1 MSNVLFL
8 ACCVGLASIA
18 LPVAF
23 RLLPRERWQFIAT
36 IPLRRE
42 DGEWAGLNFTSY
54 GVISATASMLA
65 VVMYALLL
73 ASAGVPSI
81 GIALSAVAFLIV
93 CAPAAKAIAWW
104 VEGDKDTFTVGGA
117 SFVGIL
123 MMPGVVWVLNQAYA
137 HRSDL
142 HFELW
147 PLLAAMG
154 IAYVIGE
161 GVGRLAC
168 ISFGCCWGTP
178 LEHAQPWAQRLFRT
192 FHFRFDGDTRKI
204 HYAGQLGDAAVIPV
218 QAITSTLFVGIG
230 IVGAAMFLAGNFAAA
245 FVTTLVVSQ
254 LWRVVSEV
262 FRADPRGGRTF
273 TVYQAMALAAAVY
286 VVGIAVVAPT
296 GGVGAPLA
304 IADGIAVVWTPLAL
318 LGVQA
323 LWITMFLYMGTS
335 TVSGARVSYYIRR
348 GCEDAA
354 CTASHSPA
362 RSSLPPVVSGNAST
376 VM

>member
-1 MSNVLFL
+1 MSNLTFL
-8 ACCVGLASIA
+8 VCCVVLAAVS

-23 RLLPRERWQFIAT
+23 RLLPRERWQFVAT
-36 IPLRRE
+36 IPMRRE
-42 DGEWAGLNFTSY
+42 DGQWAGLNFTSY
-54 GVISATASMLA
+54 GLISATASMFA

-73 ASAGVPSI
+73 SAAGVPPV
-81 GIALSAVAFLIV
+81 GIALSTLAFLLV
-93 CAPAAKAIAWW
+93 CAPAAKLIAWW

-123 MMPGVVWVLNQAYA
+123 MMPAVVWVLNQAYA

-142 HFELW
+142 QFELW

-161 GVGRLAC
+161 GIGRLAC

-178 LEHAQPWAQRLFRT
+178 LEQAQPWAQRLFRR
-192 FHFRFDGDTRKI
+192 FHFRFDGNTRKI
-204 HYAGQLGDAAVIPV
+204 HYAGGLGDAAVIPV
-218 QAITSTLFVGIG
+218 QAITSTLFVGVG
-230 IVGAAMFLAGNFAAA
+230 ILGAGLFLAGKFAAA

-273 TVYQAMALAAAVY
+273 TVYQGMALAAAVY
-286 VVGIAVVAPT
+286 VIGIAVVAKS
-296 GGVGAPLA
+296 GGVVAPLA
-304 IADGIAVVWTPLAL
+304 IADGIAAVWTPAAL

-323 LWITMFLYMGTS
+323 LWLTMFLYMGTS
-335 TVSGARVSYYIRR
+335 TVSGARVSYYIHRA
-348 GCEDAA
+348 CEDAA
-354 CTASHSPA
+354 CSEAHSPA
-362 RSSLPPVVSGNAST
+362 RSSLPPVVSGSAST
-376 VM
+376 AM